1 MRHWITRAA
10 AVAAIASVWFASVP
24 AEAEVASGAVL
35 INVCFSCHGT
45 DGKSAGDMPTIAG
58 KSETFIVKKLRGFR
72 SGEIEATIMGRIA
85 KGFTDAEILALARFF
100 SGK

>member
-10 AVAAIASVWFASVP
+10 AVAAITSVWFASAP
-24 AEAEVASGAVL
+24 AEAEIASGAVL

-45 DGKSAGDMPTIAG
+45 DGKSAGAMPTIAG
-58 KSETFIVKKLRGFR
+58 KSETYIIEKLRGFR
-72 SGEIEATIMGRIA
+72 SGEIEATIMDRIA
-85 KGFTDAEILALARFF
+85 KGFTDAEILALAKFF